1 MKRADMPCGLSVSRF
16 GEEEQVKK
24 PKQVY
29 ISVCVGSEGDTECF
43 LLTKRQFNGMSN
55 ASDPLQWIID
65 GGERRDKGLKKFDS
79 VKELFAHIRANSLE
93 IADEVNGMLY

>member
-1 MKRADMPCGLSVSRF
+1 MKMA
-16 GEEEQVKK
+16 KT
-24 PKQVY
+24 KQVY

-65 GGERRDKGLKKFDS
+65 GGEKRDKGLKKFDS
-79 VKELFAHIRANSLE
+79 VKDLFAHIRANNLE
-93 IADEVNGMLY
+93 VVEEINGLLY